1 MNASSISDFN
11 FDSRRDLLSCEMLG
25 ITVSKGDI
33 CYIDFGSNAY
43 KLEIGLQHFGLVL
56 SKDRGKIFVVPMTS
70 KREAIEKS
78 RYDRY
83 LYRLPKLDN
92 MKCDSALFLN
102 DAKWIN
108 SARVIG
114 VMAHLPCGSLLFDE
128 IKSKV
133 IQIIKE
139 E

>member
-1 MNASSISDFN
+1 MSASSISDCNFN
-11 FDSRRDLLSCEMLG
+11 SRRDLLSCEMLG
-25 ITVSKGDI
+25 ITVSEGDI

-78 RYDRY
+78 QYDHH
-83 LYRLPKLDN
+83 LYRFPKLDN
-92 MKCDSALFLN
+92 MKCESALFLN
-102 DAKWIN
+102 DVKWIN

-114 VMAHLPCGSLLFDE
+114 KMGHLPVNTRLFKE
-128 IKSKV
+128 IKERV
-133 IQIIKE
+133 IKLI
-139 E
+139 